1 MQTSCSSKCRLLM
14 VAFPIHW
21 QLWGL
26 LLTVSLSILVH
37 LRWLQSVLQLLQ
49 DAQVEVMEGKQNVS
63 TSEQT
68 FAAASWYL
76 LTRLWKSL
84 CWSVTLFSTPCCT
97 MSGRDLSLSLHTLT
111 DFDQLWP
118 TLPRSIMSWV
128 THVCFSF
135 RIFKASSALRLCTS
149 FRSTLENDECDTNV
163 RQSFWLWAFVS
174 WNSSIST
181 SQVLRNP
188 VFWTHPHQ
196 QATAFDTLLAAI
208 THEWIVHDFYG
219 AETVQNV
226 QTCHQH

>member
-1 MQTSCSSKCRLLM
+1 MWSSFCKIIRVWM
-14 VAFPIHW
+14 RIWPNY
-21 QLWGL
+21 LW
-26 LLTVSLSILVH
+26 TLV
-37 LRWLQSVLQLLQ
+37 LNYWR
-49 DAQVEVMEGKQNVS
+49 KTN
-63 TSEQT
+63 
-68 FAAASWYL
+68 
-76 LTRLWKSL
+76 
-84 CWSVTLFSTPCCT
+84 WS
-97 MSGRDLSLSLHTLT
+97 
-111 DFDQLWP
+111 FDQLWP